1 MQGIALIIFFPPRCF
16 GVVPFISAE
25 QQLHV
30 RKCVDPHS
38 ASVCASTRMY
48 VCVCV
53 RVLVALRSALCLFL
67 SLSLCSCAVLQHS
80 ASGLCFT
87 ELTEIGRE
95 RRREGNQ
102 E

>member
-1 MQGIALIIFFPPRCF
+1 MQGIALIIFPPPPTQCF

-67 SLSLCSCAVLQHS
+67 SLSLL
-80 ASGLCFT
+80 L
-87 ELTEIGRE
+87 
-95 RRREGNQ
+95 RRAPALS
-102 E
+102 